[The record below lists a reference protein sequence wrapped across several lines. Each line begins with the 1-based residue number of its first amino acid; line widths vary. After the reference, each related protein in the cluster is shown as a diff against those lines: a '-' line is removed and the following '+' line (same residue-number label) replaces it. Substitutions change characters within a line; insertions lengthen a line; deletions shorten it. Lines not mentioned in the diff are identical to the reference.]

1 MKLLIDIGNSR
12 IKWAYLHG
20 NALENPQVITYKDL
34 DQNELIA
41 RLLLGREAPEQV
53 YIANVGGSDIGSCL
67 AAAISNKWDF
77 TPVFA
82 VVEPEFAGVTHAYRD
97 ISQLGVDRWL
107 AMIAAWTRYQSP
119 VCVVSCGTAV
129 TVDGVSAAGAHLGGL
144 IIPGVNMMQIMLI
157 RETRGIR
164 AEPGANFSRAFGR
177 STAECINS
185 GAVRAV
191 VSLVDDVVAEMAGQ
205 FGERLSCVISG
216 GYAEQINALLAVKFV
231 YDPHLVLRG
240 LAMFA
245 EKTA

>member
-1 MKLLIDIGNSR
+1 M
-12 IKWAYLHG
+12 A
-20 NALENPQVITYKDL
+20 YKDL
-34 DQNELIA
+34 DPDELFA
-41 RLLLGREAPEQV
+41 RILQSGEVPERV
-53 YIANVGGSDIGSCL
+53 YIANVGGTGIGTGL
-67 AAAISNKWDF
+67 ATAVGRKWNI
-77 TPVFA
+77 TPVFV

-107 AMIAAWTRYQSP
+107 AIIAAWTRYQSP

-129 TVDGVSAAGAHLGGL
+129 TVDAISASGAHQGGL
-144 IIPGVNMMQIMLI
+144 IIPGVNMMQTTLI
-157 RETRGIR
+157 RETSDIQ
-164 AEPGANFSRAFGR
+164 AEPGVDFSKAFGR

-191 VSLVDDVVAEMAGQ
+191 VSLVNEVAVEMADQ
-205 FGERLSCVISG
+205 YGEQLSCIISG
-216 GYAEQINALLAVKFV
+216 GYARQINALLAVKFD